1 VSGRTPVRGGTAFSA
16 PSNKL
21 LSPETE
27 EKHAKYAPCGMV
39 HTAALAAFRLKGH
52 CPQAAQLLRIA
63 VRTNPDILAKIIGRR
78 ARPSEFP
85 LIYHTQNCYLHWRES

>member
-1 VSGRTPVRGGTAFSA
+1 
-16 PSNKL
+16 
-21 LSPETE
+21 
-27 EKHAKYAPCGMV
+27 MV